1 LSVLT
6 VLFLTERFTASLR
19 GEARGWSGSPSAWVA
34 DVSAARNAMTCRLRL
49 LSAPS
54 RNGGSHL
61 DVQPGSPHRPRE
73 MLHPPPGVRVEGALT
88 NGAGTVPMSRPLT
101 DWLRATARSPKR
113 AHPAAACGLRR
124 GHQRNC
130 RQAGYMRPHLVLAR
144 RAAAESVDS
153 TARPPFRRSPASAIR
168 ICMSPSGGTAT
179 GPALPVRAGAGG
191 VGKRRLRGVV
201 GDVGVRFWC

>member
-1 LSVLT
+1 MSVLT

-61 DVQPGSPHRPRE
+61 DMQPGSPHRPRE

-113 AHPAAACGLRR
+113 AHPAAAAAFDEDINATAAKLVTCGGILCLRVE
-124 GHQRNC
+124 Q
-130 RQAGYMRPHLVLAR
+130 PPSPSI
-144 RAAAESVDS
+144 RAPV
-153 TARPPFRRSPASAIR
+153 R
-168 ICMSPSGGTAT
+168 PSGGVPRRPSASACRLVAELQHAPSGTLTFA
-179 GPALPVRAGAGG
+179 AG
-191 VGKRRLRGVV
+191 RPL
-201 GDVGVRFWC
+201 